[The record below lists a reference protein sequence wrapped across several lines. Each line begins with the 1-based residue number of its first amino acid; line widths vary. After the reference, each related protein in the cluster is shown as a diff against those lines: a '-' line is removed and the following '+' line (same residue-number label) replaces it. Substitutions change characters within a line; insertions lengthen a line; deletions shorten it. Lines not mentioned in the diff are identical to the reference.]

1 MTYLRATV
9 VTVALCM
16 LAMISSAQTPATNQ
30 QSTVCQFADGGQL
43 SVRYDPAA
51 VHGDQ
56 LPGGHVWSPGE
67 QPMYLFTTK
76 AIKAGD
82 TEIPA
87 GAYSLYIL
95 PEKQHW
101 TLVVNKDVSSKK
113 YDGQQDLA
121 HMPMDRGTI
130 DDAAKEVSLMLGHIA
145 PKQCSLRLYYG
156 KVGAWAVFTEL

>member
-9 VTVALCM
+9 VTVALYM
-16 LAMISSAQTPATNQ
+16 LSVISSAQTPATNQ

-43 SVRYDPAA
+43 SVRYDPAP

-76 AIKAGD
+76 AIKAGA

-156 KVGAWAVFTEL
+156 KVGA

>member
-1 MTYLRATV
+1 MG
-9 VTVALCM
+9 
-16 LAMISSAQTPATNQ
+16 TN
-30 QSTVCQFADGGQL
+30 C
-43 SVRYDPAA
+43 P
-51 VHGDQ
+51 GDTS
-56 LPGGHVWSPGE
+56 GARGNSRCIV
-67 QPMYLFTTK
+67 FTTK

-113 YDGQQDLA
+113 YDAQQDLA

-156 KVGAWAVFTEL
+156 KVGAWAVFTEP